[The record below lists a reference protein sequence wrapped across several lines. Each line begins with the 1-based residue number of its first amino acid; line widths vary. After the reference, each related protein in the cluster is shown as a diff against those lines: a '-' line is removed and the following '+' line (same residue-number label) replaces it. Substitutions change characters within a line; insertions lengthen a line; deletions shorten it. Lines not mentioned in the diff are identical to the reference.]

1 MKIIFLVSAK
11 CLILLLTS
19 VGQPIEERQ
28 YFFSCINECL
38 SSEIMELRSDGFYY
52 ISYKS
57 DYVWSKSIKGTK
69 TGNWFCSNDSIFL
82 VKTSSRKRRSVSEQ
96 RRIYIKREL
105 NGIDFLVGSNY
116 TDKWPYL
123 SKEIDSVFFASNE
136 YHWLRHAKFS
146 NQEAAEKRIK
156 RTKIEVFSRFLFDSR
171 EQKDI
176 FITYYR

>member
-1 MKIIFLVSAK
+1 MKIILLVSAK
-11 CLILLLTS
+11 CLIFPLIL
-19 VGQPIEERQ
+19 VAQPIEENQ

-57 DYVWSKSIKGTK
+57 DYVWSKNIKGTK
-69 TGNWFCSNDSIFL
+69 TGNWFCSSDTIFL
-82 VKTSSRKRRSVSEQ
+82 VKTSSRKRRSISEQ
-96 RRIYIKREL
+96 RRIYIKKEL
-105 NGIDFLVGSNY
+105 NGIDFLVGPNY

-123 SKEIDSVFFASNE
+123 SKEIDSVFFASKE
-136 YHWLRHAKFS
+136 YNVLRHTIFL
-146 NQEAAEKRIK
+146 NQEAAEKKLK